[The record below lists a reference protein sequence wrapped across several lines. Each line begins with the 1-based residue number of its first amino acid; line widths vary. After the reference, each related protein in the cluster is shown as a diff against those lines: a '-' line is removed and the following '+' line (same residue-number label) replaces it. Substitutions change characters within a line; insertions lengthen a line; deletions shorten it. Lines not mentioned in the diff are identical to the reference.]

1 MLLLGS
7 VFWGEGLGL
16 GEMGLGLGE
25 VGLGLVEEG
34 LELGLSEGMGREV
47 GFESA
52 GVEEE
57 PRTLPWPLNFPD
69 DEEENWLFT
78 FFMNPLTLSFM
89 SPMAETKILC
99 GIQ

>member
-7 VFWGEGLGL
+7 ASWGEGLGVV
-16 GEMGLGLGE
+16 E
-25 VGLGLVEEG
+25 VGLGLGLDEEG
-34 LELGLSEGMGREV
+34 LELGLSEGMGRGV
-47 GFESA
+47 GLELA

-69 DEEENWLFT
+69 EEEEKGLFT

-89 SPMAETKILC
+89 SPMAENQNSKNRSK
-99 GIQ
+99 G